1 VTRKVR
7 LVCIPSADFYFGAHA
22 RELLAGIDVR
32 LSPDAARAEFERL
45 LRLRYEAA
53 VVRPQ
58 DPLAA
63 RGPVD
68 EMVWYA
74 TNRRFK
80 SRISTMVEIPAPP
93 EVVFPVYVDRFPDW
107 QPALKLERVDGARGK
122 SCAEYVATYEL
133 LGRRLEGRFTV
144 VDADPPRS
152 VRVEGKGIGGIR
164 LWYATTFRPIETG
177 TSVRVD
183 GDYDI
188 PGTMLPGFAVRVI
201 EAAVRREVDRAHA
214 TLREFCI
221 AAVTSS
227 AASRVI

>member
-1 VTRKVR
+1 M
-7 LVCIPSADFYFGAHA
+7 
-22 RELLAGIDVR
+22 
-32 LSPDAARAEFERL
+32 
-45 LRLRYEAA
+45 
-53 VVRPQ
+53 VRPQ

-188 PGTMLPGFAVRVI
+188 PGTMLPGFAVSVI